1 MDIGLPRERMA
12 LKTLPPFG
20 EEVREGRVALTPQG
34 VRELT
39 TQGHR
44 VYVERGAGERAGFP
58 DPAYEA
64 AGARLVSREEAFGRG
79 EVVLKVARPTLEEI
93 ALLRPEATL
102 MGFLHLA
109 AAESGLIEAMAEK
122 GITAIGYELIGDG
135 EKRPVL
141 KAMSEIAGRLAPQIA
156 GRLLEAPLGPGI
168 LLSGLPGIPPA
179 DVVILGAGVLGR
191 AAARAFLG
199 AGASVYLLDKE
210 LAALEEAAKEAPKA
224 VTALVTQSRL
234 ERYVA
239 FADVL
244 VGAVAVPGERTPV
257 LLTRDLLARMRPGS
271 ALLDFAIDQGGIA
284 ETSRVGLYQEMGI
297 THFCLPNVP
306 ALVPRT
312 ASHALTA
319 TLLPFLLEMKDDPL
333 KVPALRQGA
342 YLILGQKGGH
352 LE

>member
-1 MDIGLPRERMA
+1 MDFGLPKERA
-12 LKTLPPFG
+12 SLKTLPPFG

-34 VRELT
+34 VRELA
-39 TQGHR
+39 QRGHR

-58 DPAYEA
+58 DALYEE

-79 EVVLKVARPTLEEI
+79 EVVLKVGRPTLEEV
-93 ALLRPEATL
+93 ALLRPEATV
-102 MGFLHLA
+102 MAFMHLA
-109 AAESGLIEAMAEK
+109 VAESSLVEAMAQK
-122 GITAIGYELIGDG
+122 GLTAIGYELVGG
-135 EKRPVL
+135 EGKRPVL

-156 GRLLEAPLGPGI
+156 GRLLEAPFGPGV

-199 AGASVYLLDKE
+199 TGASVYVLDKE
-210 LAALEEAAKEAPKA
+210 LAPLEEAAREARGA
-224 VTALVTQSRL
+224 VTALITQSRL

-244 VGAVAVPGERTPV
+244 VGAVAVPGERTP
-257 LLTRDLLARMRPGS
+257 LLIPRNLLARMRPGS
-271 ALLDFAIDQGGIA
+271 VLLDFAIDQGGIA
-284 ETSRVGLYQEMGI
+284 ETSRPGVYQEMGI

-319 TLLPFLLEMKDDPL
+319 TLLPFLLQVEDDPL
-333 KVPALRQGA
+333 KVPELRQGA
-342 YLILGQKGGH
+342 YLLLGQKGGH

>member
-1 MDIGLPRERMA
+1 MEFGLPKEQGVV
-12 LKTLPPFG
+12 KTQPPFG
-20 EEVREGRVALTPQG
+20 EVREGRVALTPQG
-34 VRELT
+34 VRELVGR
-39 TQGHR
+39 GHR
-44 VYVERGAGERAGFP
+44 VFVERGAGERAGFA
-58 DPAYEA
+58 DALYEE

-79 EVVLKVARPTLEEI
+79 EVVLKVGRPTLEEL
-93 ALLRPEATL
+93 ALLRPGATV
-102 MGFLHLA
+102 MAFLHLA
-109 AAESGLIEAMAEK
+109 VAESGLVEAMAEK
-122 GITAIGYELIGDG
+122 GLTAIGYELVGQGDR
-135 EKRPVL
+135 RPVL

-199 AGASVYLLDKE
+199 VGASVYLLDKE
-210 LAALEEAAKEAPKA
+210 LYALEEASKEAKGA
-224 VTALVTQSRL
+224 VTALITQTRL

-244 VGAVAVPGERTPV
+244 VGAVAVPGERAP
-257 LLTRDLLARMRPGS
+257 LLLSRALLSRMRPG
-271 ALLDFAIDQGGIA
+271 AVLLDFAIDQGGIA
-284 ETSRVGLYQEMGI
+284 ETSRVGVYQEMGI

-319 TLLPFLLEMKDDPL
+319 TLLPFLLEVEDDPL
-333 KVPALRQGA
+333 RVPELRQGA
-342 YLILGQKGGH
+342 YLLLGQKGGH

>member
-1 MDIGLPRERMA
+1 MDIGLPKERMA
-12 LKTLPPFG
+12 LRNLPLFG

-34 VRELT
+34 VRELAAL
-39 TQGHR
+39 GHR

-58 DPAYEA
+58 DEAYEA
-64 AGARLVSREEAFGRG
+64 AGARLVSREEAFGRP
-79 EVVLKVARPTLEEI
+79 EVVLKVGRPTLEEV
-93 ALLRPEATL
+93 ALLRPGATL

-109 AAESGLIEAMAEK
+109 TAESGLIEAMAEK
-122 GITAIGYELIGDG
+122 GLTAIGYELVG
-135 EKRPVL
+135 EGERRPVL

-156 GRLLEAPLGPGI
+156 GRLLEAPLGPGV

-179 DVVILGAGVLGR
+179 DVVVLGSGVLGR
-191 AAARAFLG
+191 AAGRAFWG
-199 AGASVYLLDKE
+199 AGASVYLLDKA
-210 LAALEEAAKEAPKA
+210 LPALEEAAKEVPGA

-244 VGAVAVPGERTPV
+244 VGAVAVPGERAPV
-257 LLTRDLLARMRPGS
+257 LLTRELLSRMRPGS
-271 ALLDFAIDQGGIA
+271 VLLDFAIDQGGVA
-284 ETSRVGLYQEMGI
+284 ETSRVGLYQEMGV

-319 TLLPFLLEMKDDPL
+319 TLLPFLLQMGDDPL

-342 YLILGQKGGH
+342 YLLLGRKGGH

>member
-1 MDIGLPRERMA
+1 MDFGLPKERTTLKIPPA
-12 LKTLPPFG
+12 LG

-39 TQGHR
+39 QRGHR

-58 DPAYEA
+58 DEAYEA
-64 AGARLVSREEAFGRG
+64 AGARLVSREEALGRG

-93 ALLRPEATL
+93 ALLRPGATL

-109 AAESGLIEAMAEK
+109 VAGSGLIEAMAEK
-122 GITAIGYELIGDG
+122 GLSAIGYELIGEG
-135 EKRPVL
+135 SKRPVL
-141 KAMSEIAGRLAPQIA
+141 KAMSEIAGRMAPQIA
-156 GRLLEAPLGPGI
+156 GRLLEAPLGPGV

-179 DVVILGAGVLGR
+179 DVVILGAGTLGR

-199 AGASVYLLDKE
+199 AGASVYLLDKD
-210 LAALEEAAKEAPKA
+210 LSALEAAAREAPGA
-224 VTALVTQSRL
+224 ITALITQSRL

-244 VGAVAVPGERTPV
+244 VGAVAVPGERAPR
-257 LLTRDLLARMRPGS
+257 LLPRDLLLRMRRGS
-271 ALLDFAIDQGGIA
+271 VLLDFAIDQGGVA
-284 ETSRVGLYQEMGI
+284 ETSRPGVYQEGGI

-319 TLLPFLLEMKDDPL
+319 TLLPFLLQVEDDPL
-333 KVPALRQGA
+333 KVPGLRQGA
-342 YLILGQKGGH
+342 YLLLGQKGGH

>member
-1 MDIGLPRERMA
+1 MDFGLPKERSA

-39 TQGHR
+39 QRGHR

-58 DPAYEA
+58 DALYEE

-79 EVVLKVARPTLEEI
+79 EVVLKVGRPTLEEVS
-93 ALLRPEATL
+93 LLRPGATV
-102 MGFLHLA
+102 MAFLHLA
-109 AAESGLIEAMAEK
+109 VAESALVEAMAEK
-122 GITAIGYELIGDG
+122 GLSAIGYELVGSEG
-135 EKRPVL
+135 KRPVL

-156 GRLLEAPLGPGI
+156 GRLLEAPTGPGV

-199 AGASVYLLDKE
+199 AGASVYVLDKE
-210 LAALEEAAKEAPKA
+210 LSALEEAAKEARGA
-224 VTALVTQSRL
+224 VTALITQSRL
-234 ERYVA
+234 ERYVG

-244 VGAVAVPGERTPV
+244 VGAVAVPGERAPV
-257 LLTRDLLARMRPGS
+257 LLSRELLARMRPG
-271 ALLDFAIDQGGIA
+271 AVFLDFAIDQGGIA
-284 ETSRVGLYQEMGI
+284 ETSRLGVYQELGI

-319 TLLPFLLEMKDDPL
+319 TLLPFLLQMADDPL
-333 KVPALRQGA
+333 EVPELRQGA
-342 YLILGQKGGH
+342 YLLLGQKGGQ